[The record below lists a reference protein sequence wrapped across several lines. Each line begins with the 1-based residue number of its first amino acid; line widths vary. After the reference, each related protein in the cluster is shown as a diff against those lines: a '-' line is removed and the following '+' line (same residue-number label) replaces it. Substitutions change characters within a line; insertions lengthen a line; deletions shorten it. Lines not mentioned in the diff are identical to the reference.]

1 MPNLMEHKESFWS
14 PLDNA
19 AKIFPAIRSKEN
31 TTVMRL
37 TAVLSEAITISHLFK
52 AVEQAEKR
60 FPYYIVRLRRGFF
73 WYYLEQVHDPI
84 IILPDDQMPCKA
96 FGLNKENRL
105 LIRILV
111 HKNRLSLEM
120 SHILSDG
127 FGLMTLLKAILL
139 YYFREKG
146 IIQENQIDDYFI
158 KEADEEELTDAY
170 SRYFKENIP
179 TVVSQPK
186 AFHLP
191 YPLRKKPRFDVLYAL
206 ISINEIK
213 QKAKEKGVSITEY
226 LIAVYLL
233 ILQEIFNECK
243 NKGIPTPNK
252 FARIEVP
259 VNLRNIYPS
268 KTMRNFSLFVIP
280 EVDFRLGKYSFD
292 EILKIVYHKMQLETD
307 EKLISKIISRNVGG
321 EKNLIVRGIPLWLK
335 SLVLYFKYYSEGAN
349 QYSGVVT
356 NLGKIDLPES
366 ICHRVDYFALTP
378 PPPNRK
384 LKLNCGVIGYG
395 DKLVLSFGNIS
406 RSKDFEQKFL
416 HFLTRQGI
424 HVNLVNII

>member
-1 MPNLMEHKESFWS
+1 MENKDSFWS

-19 AKIFPAIRSKEN
+19 AKIFPAVRSKEN
-31 TTVMRL
+31 TTVLRL
-37 TAVLSEAITISHLFK
+37 TAVLTEPVTINDLFK

-60 FPYYIVRLRRGFF
+60 FPYYRVRLRRGFF
-73 WYYLEQVHDPI
+73 WYYLEQVNDPI
-84 IILPDDQMPCKA
+84 IILPDDDMPCKA
-96 FGLNKENRL
+96 FGINKENRL

-111 HKNRLSLEM
+111 YKNRLSVEL
-120 SHILSDG
+120 SHILTDG
-127 FGLMTLLKAILL
+127 HGIMTFLKSILI

-146 IIQENQIDDYFI
+146 IIHNNQIDDFFLVD
-158 KEADEEELTDAY
+158 ADEEELSDAY
-170 SRYFKENIP
+170 YRYFKENIP
-179 TVVSQPK
+179 SVVSQPK
-186 AFHLP
+186 AFHVP
-191 YPLRKKPRFDVLYAL
+191 YLLRNKPRFDVLYAI
-206 ISINEIK
+206 ISVNEIK
-213 QKAKEKGVSITEY
+213 LKAKEKGVSITDY

-233 ILQEIFNECK
+233 ILQDIFYDCRS
-243 NKGIPTPNK
+243 KGIPTPNK

-280 EVDFRLGKYSFD
+280 EIDFRLGKYSFD

-321 EKNLIVRGIPLWLK
+321 EKKLIVRGIPIWLK
-335 SLVLYFKYYSEGAN
+335 SLLLYFIYYSEGAN

-356 NLGKIDLPES
+356 NLGKISLPES
-366 ICHRVDYFALTP
+366 ICHRVEYFALTP

-384 LKLNCGVIGYG
+384 LKINCGVIGYG
-395 DKLVLSFGNIS
+395 NKLVLSFGNIS

-424 HVNLVNII
+424 HVKIENMI

>member
-1 MPNLMEHKESFWS
+1 MENKESFWS

-37 TAVLSEAITISHLFK
+37 TAVLSDPVSIKNLYK
-52 AVEQAEKR
+52 AVEQVEKR
-60 FPYYIVRLRRGFF
+60 FPYYKVRLRRGFF
-73 WYYLEQVHDPI
+73 WYYLEQVNDPI
-84 IILPDDQMPCKA
+84 RILPDDDMPCRA
-96 FGLNKENRL
+96 FGKNKENRL
-105 LIRILV
+105 LLRILV
-111 HKNRLSLEM
+111 FKNRLSVEM
-120 SHILSDG
+120 SHILTDG
-127 FGLMTLLKAILL
+127 HGIMIFLKSLLI
-139 YYFREKG
+139 YYFTEKG
-146 IIQENQIDDYFI
+146 ITYKNQLDEFFVMD
-158 KEADEEELTDAY
+158 ADKEELTDAY
-170 SRYFKENIP
+170 NQYFKENIP
-179 TVVSQPK
+179 TVVRPPK

-191 YPLRKKPRFDVLYAL
+191 YPLRKKPRFDVLFA
-206 ISINEIK
+206 IVSVHEIK

-233 ILQEIFNECK
+233 MLQEIFYDCRK
-243 NKGIPTPNK
+243 KGIPTPNK

-259 VNLRNIYPS
+259 VNLRQIYPS

-280 EVDFRLGKYSFD
+280 EIDLRLGRYTFD

-321 EKNLIVRGIPLWLK
+321 EKKLFIRGIPIWLK
-335 SLVLYFKYYSEGAN
+335 SLVLYFKYYSEGAK

-366 ICHRVDYFALTP
+366 ISNRVKYFALTP
-378 PPPNRK
+378 PPPNRI
-384 LKLNCGVIGYG
+384 LKINCGVIGYG
-395 DKLVLSFGNIS
+395 NKLVLSFGNIS

-424 HVNLVNII
+424 HVKIENIL